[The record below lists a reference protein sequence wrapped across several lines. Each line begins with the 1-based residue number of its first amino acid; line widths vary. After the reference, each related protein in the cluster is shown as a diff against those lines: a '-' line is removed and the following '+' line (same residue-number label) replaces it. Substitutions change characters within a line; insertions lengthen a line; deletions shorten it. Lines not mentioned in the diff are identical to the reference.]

1 MNTNLATI
9 IRDNG
14 LVNID
19 ADNLQV
25 GDIVVLQTADMVPAD
40 LKLVE
45 ANGLEVGCDTNFRG
59 KRGKIVL
66 EKRKEA
72 R

>member
-1 MNTNLATI
+1 MLQGEVHRHRAAG
-9 IRDNG
+9 R
-14 LVNID
+14 V
-19 ADNLQV
+19 AD
-25 GDIVVLQTADMVPAD
+25 
-40 LKLVE
+40 
-45 ANGLEVGCDTNFRG
+45 GCDTNFRG